1 MKKFMYMCMML
12 LAATLTFTACG
23 SDDDDN
29 GNNGGNNGGNN
40 NQQQGPIEVVQD
52 NYYKY
57 QDSFNFQ
64 GVGTMTMIG
73 EATFQSGK
81 CTAIAITYIYPT
93 KSFASQV
100 WKSYQEDEDM
110 KSELP
115 NYSYDGDKT
124 IVYRFDSET
133 VASYSATLGKQGVC
147 DLVKYTVQT
156 TMSSLKNSI
165 G

>member
-57 QDSFNFQ
+57 QDSFELPK
-64 GVGTMTMIG
+64 VGTMTMIG
-73 EATFQSGK
+73 EAAFQNGN
-81 CTAIAITYIYPT
+81 CTAIAITYIYPS
-93 KSFASQV
+93 KNFASTV
-100 WKSYQEDEDM
+100 WKSYQKKKKM
-110 KSELP
+110 KDELP

-124 IVYRFDSET
+124 IAYRFDSET

>member
-23 SDDDDN
+23 RDDDDN
-29 GNNGGNNGGNN
+29 GNNGGNNGGNGGN
-40 NQQQGPIEVVQD
+40 NQNEVVQD

-57 QDSFNFQ
+57 QDSFELPK
-64 GVGTMTMIG
+64 VGTMTMIG
-73 EATFQSGK
+73 EAAFQNGN
-81 CTAIAITYIYPT
+81 CTAIAITYIYPS
-93 KSFASQV
+93 KNFASTV
-100 WKSYQEDEDM
+100 WKSYQDDEKM
-110 KSELP
+110 KDELP

-124 IVYRFDSET
+124 IAYRFDSET

>member
-57 QDSFNFQ
+57 QDSFNLHYKNGQ
-64 GVGTMTMIG
+64 GITPCPFVVILHSYMTLI
-73 EATFQSGK
+73 
-81 CTAIAITYIYPT
+81 
-93 KSFASQV
+93 
-100 WKSYQEDEDM
+100 
-110 KSELP
+110 LP
-115 NYSYDGDKT
+115 IQFLDQY
-124 IVYRFDSET
+124 
-133 VASYSATLGKQGVC
+133 
-147 DLVKYTVQT
+147 
-156 TMSSLKNSI
+156 
-165 G
+165 

>member
-29 GNNGGNNGGNN
+29 GNNGGNNGGNGGN
-40 NQQQGPIEVVQD
+40 NQNEVVQD

-73 EATFQSGK
+73 EAAFQSGK

-100 WKSYQEDEDM
+100 WKSYQEDENM

-133 VASYSATLGKQGVC
+133 VASYSQSLDKQGIC
-147 DLVKYTVQT
+147 DLIKYTVQT
-156 TMSSLKNSI
+156 TMSRLSDSI
-165 G
+165 SK

>member
-29 GNNGGNNGGNN
+29 GNNGGNNGGNGGN
-40 NQQQGPIEVVQD
+40 NQNEVVQD

-100 WKSYQEDEDM
+100 WKSYQEDENM

-133 VASYSATLGKQGVC
+133 VASYSQSLDKQGIC
-147 DLVKYTVQT
+147 DLIKYTVQT
-156 TMSSLKNSI
+156 TMSRLSDSI
-165 G
+165 SK

>member
-29 GNNGGNNGGNN
+29 GNNGGNNGGNGGN
-40 NQQQGPIEVVQD
+40 NQNEVVQD

-57 QDSFNFQ
+57 QDSFELPK
-64 GVGTMTMIG
+64 VGTMTMIG
-73 EATFQSGK
+73 EAAFQNGN
-81 CTAIAITYIYPT
+81 CTAIAITYIYPS
-93 KSFASQV
+93 KNFASTV
-100 WKSYQEDEDM
+100 WKSYQDDEEM
-110 KSELP
+110 KDELP

-156 TMSSLKNSI
+156 TMSSLKKSI

>member
-29 GNNGGNNGGNN
+29 GNNGGNNGGNGGN
-40 NQQQGPIEVVQD
+40 NQNEVVQD

-133 VASYSATLGKQGVC
+133 VASYSQSLDKQGIC
-147 DLVKYTVQT
+147 DLIKYTVQT
-156 TMSSLKNSI
+156 TMSRLSDSI
-165 G
+165 SK

>member
-57 QDSFNFQ
+57 QDSFELPK
-64 GVGTMTMIG
+64 VGTMTMIG
-73 EATFQSGK
+73 EAAFQNGN
-81 CTAIAITYIYPT
+81 CTAIAITYIYPS
-93 KSFASQV
+93 KNFASTV
-100 WKSYQEDEDM
+100 WKSYQDDEEM
-110 KSELP
+110 KDELP

-124 IVYRFDSET
+124 IAYRFDSET

-156 TMSSLKNSI
+156 TMSSLKKSI